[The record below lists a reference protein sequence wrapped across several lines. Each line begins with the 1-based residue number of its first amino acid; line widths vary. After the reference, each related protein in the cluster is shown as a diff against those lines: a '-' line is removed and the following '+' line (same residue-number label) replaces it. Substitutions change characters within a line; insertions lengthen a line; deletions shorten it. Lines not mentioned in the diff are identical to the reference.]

1 MIKSVEKRRRRVA
14 GKVVETRSY
23 YLRYKLDW
31 MPVDKW
37 RSLGTTDK
45 QCADKRATEFF
56 QEIQQEQDGILDAK
70 PTRESART
78 PLRQHL
84 KDFIAD
90 MERRGK
96 AGRGGRDGR
105 LLGGRVGRLLDAC
118 GWNLPASVSA
128 DSFVRW
134 RSQQTDVLGAR
145 TLNHYLEGIVCL
157 LNWMERSGR
166 IKSNPLRHVDKVDER
181 VDVRRRRQALSD
193 EKLGRLVRGSGPR
206 GIVYFTAARSGLRSD
221 ELRQLTWAD
230 VELDTQPP
238 RVRVR
243 VETAKN
249 KREQFVDLVPEIVEA
264 LREYRGAS
272 WKASANVF
280 PKGIPRACRMEKDC
294 ERNSIAYCDADGRY
308 ADFHALRHTF
318 GTWLQRNQVAPREI
332 MRLMRHSDYRL
343 TMNTYTDERQL
354 GGYEVLKNLPRLD
367 AGYTQIR
374 AQISGAEGQN
384 ESRAVAPVKPEEL
397 TQHLATDAVCR
408 VLSHVVAVKEVE
420 RAKGFEPS
428 IPTFARNT
436 SLS

>member
-56 QEIQQEQDGILDAK
+56 QELQRENDNILDAR
-70 PTRESART
+70 PIREAART

-84 KDFIAD
+84 KDFLAD

-118 GWNLPASVSA
+118 AWNLPASVSA
-128 DSFVRW
+128 DSFIRW
-134 RSQQTDVLGAR
+134 RSQQTELLGAR
-145 TLNHYLEGIVCL
+145 TLNHYLEGAVCL

-166 IKSNPLRHVDKVDER
+166 VKFNPLRHVDKVDER
-181 VDVRRRRQALSD
+181 LDVRRRRRAFTDD
-193 EKLGRLVRGSGPR
+193 ELRRLVAGSGPR
-206 GIVYFTAARSGLRSD
+206 GIIYFTAARTGLRSD
-221 ELRQLTWAD
+221 ELRQFTWAD
-230 VELDTQPP
+230 VDLDSKTPRA
-238 RVRVR
+238 RVRA
-243 VETAKN
+243 ETAKN
-249 KREQFVDLVPEIVEA
+249 KREQFVHLVPEIVEA
-264 LREYRGAS
+264 LREHRGTN
-272 WKASANVF
+272 WKASAKVF
-280 PKGIPRACRMEKDC
+280 PKGIPRACRLKKDC
-294 ERNSIAYCDADGRY
+294 ETNGIAYHDSEGCY

-318 GTWLQRNQVAPREI
+318 GTWLQRNHIPPRLV
-332 MRLMRHSDYRL
+332 MREMRHSDFRL
-343 TMNTYTDERQL
+343 TNAYTDERQL
-354 GGYEVLKNLPRLD
+354 AGYEMLKGLPRLD

-374 AQISGAEGQN
+374 AQISGADGRNVSE
-384 ESRAVAPVKPEEL
+384 AVAVMKPEEL
-397 TQHLATDAVCR
+397 TQPLENDAVSR
-408 VLSHVVAVKEVE
+408 VLSHVVAGRELE

-428 IPTFARNT
+428 TFTLAR
-436 SLS
+436 

>member
-14 GKVVETRSY
+14 GKVVETRCY

-56 QEIQQEQDGILDAK
+56 QELQREQDGILDAK
-70 PTRESART
+70 PIREAART

-84 KDFIAD
+84 KDFLAD
-90 MERRGK
+90 LERRGK

-105 LLGGRVGRLLDAC
+105 LLGGRIDRLMDAC
-118 GWNLPASVSA
+118 AWSLPAAVSA
-128 DSFVRW
+128 DSFIRW
-134 RSQQTDVLGAR
+134 RSQQSDLLGAR
-145 TLNHYLEGIVCL
+145 TLKHYLEGIVCL

-166 IKSNPLRHVDKVDER
+166 IKTNPLRHVDKVDDR
-181 VDVRRRRQALSD
+181 VDVRRRRQALPD
-193 EKLGRLVRGSGPR
+193 EKLGRLVRGSGTR
-206 GIVYFTAARSGLRSD
+206 GIIYFTAARSGLRSD
-221 ELRQLTWAD
+221 ELRQLAWAD
-230 VELDTQPP
+230 VELDAQPP

-264 LREYRGAS
+264 LRAYRGVS

-280 PKGIPRACRMEKDC
+280 PKGIPRACRLKQDC
-294 ERNSIAYCDADGRY
+294 EKNGIEYCDAEGRY

-318 GTWLQRNQVAPREI
+318 GTWLQRNNIPPREI
-332 MRLMRHSDYRL
+332 MRHSDYRL

-354 GGYEVLKNLPRLD
+354 AGYELLKALPRLD
-367 AGYTQIR
+367 GGYTQIR
-374 AQISGAEGQN
+374 AQISGAEGHN
-384 ESRAVAPVKPEEL
+384 ESQAGAAVKLDKL
-397 TQHLATDAVCR
+397 TQHVAAEVVSR
-408 VLSHVVAVKEVE
+408 ALSQGVAGRKLE

-428 IPTFARNT
+428 TFTLAR
-436 SLS
+436 

>member
-1 MIKSVEKRRRRVA
+1 MIKTVEKRRRRVA

-45 QCADKRATEFF
+45 QCADKRATEFL
-56 QEIQQEQDGILDAK
+56 QEIQRENDGILDAK
-70 PTRESART
+70 PIREAART

-84 KDFIAD
+84 KDFLAD

-105 LLGGRVGRLLDAC
+105 LLGGRIGRLLDAC
-118 GWNLPASVSA
+118 SWNLPASVSA

-134 RSQQTDVLGAR
+134 RSQQVEHGPR
-145 TLNHYLEGIVCL
+145 TLNHYLEGAVCL

-166 IKSNPLRHVDKVDER
+166 IKFNPLRHVDKVDER
-181 VDVRRRRQALSD
+181 VDVRRKRRAYTDDELS
-193 EKLGRLVRGSGPR
+193 RLVVGSGPR

-230 VELDTQPP
+230 LDLDCEPP

-243 VETAKN
+243 AETAKN
-249 KREQFVDLVPEIVEA
+249 KREQFVHLVPEIVEA
-264 LREYRGAS
+264 LRAHRGEN
-272 WKASANVF
+272 WKASATVF
-280 PKGIPRACRMEKDC
+280 LNGIPRACRLKKDC
-294 ERNSIAYCDADGRY
+294 EANGIAYRDTEGRY

-318 GTWLQRNQVAPREI
+318 GTWLQRNHVPPRLV
-332 MRLMRHSDYRL
+332 MREMRHSDFKL
-343 TMNTYTDERQL
+343 TNAYTDERQL
-354 GGYEVLKNLPRLD
+354 AGYEMLKGLPRLD

-384 ESRAVAPVKPEEL
+384 ESRAVAAVKTEEL
-397 TQHLATDAVCR
+397 TQHLAADAVGR
-408 VLSHVVAVKEVE
+408 VLSQVVAVTEVE

-428 IPTFARNT
+428 IPTFARIAQVF
-436 SLS
+436 

>member
-1 MIKSVEKRRRRVA
+1 MIKTVEKRRRRVA

-37 RSLGTTDK
+37 HSLGTTDK
-45 QCADKRATEFF
+45 QCADKRATEFL
-56 QEIQQEQDGILDAK
+56 QELQREHDGILDAK
-70 PTRESART
+70 PIREAART
-78 PLRQHL
+78 PLTQHL
-84 KDFIAD
+84 KDFLAD

-118 GWNLPASVSA
+118 GWNLPASVSV

-134 RSQQTDVLGAR
+134 RSQQTELLGAR

-166 IKSNPLRHVDKVDER
+166 IKTNPLRHVDKVDER

-206 GIVYFTAARSGLRSD
+206 GIIYFTAARTGLRSD
-221 ELRQLTWAD
+221 ELRQVTWAD
-230 VELDTQPP
+230 MELDAKPP

-280 PKGIPRACRMEKDC
+280 PKGIPRACRLMKDC
-294 ERNSIAYCDADGRY
+294 EKNGIEYCDAEGRY

-318 GTWLQRNQVAPREI
+318 GTWLQRNNIPPREI
-332 MRLMRHSDYRL
+332 MRQMRHSDYRL

-354 GGYEVLKNLPRLD
+354 AGYELLKALPRLD
-367 AGYTQIR
+367 GGYTQIR
-374 AQISGAEGQN
+374 AQISGAEGHNGSQ
-384 ESRAVAPVKPEEL
+384 AVAAMKPEEL
-397 TQHLATDAVCR
+397 TQLVATDAVSR
-408 VLSHVVAVKEVE
+408 VLSQVVAGRELE

-428 IPTFARNT
+428 TFTLAR
-436 SLS
+436 

>member
-1 MIKSVEKRRRRVA
+1 MIKTVEKRRRRVA

-45 QCADKRATEFF
+45 QCADKRATEFL
-56 QEIQQEQDGILDAK
+56 QEVQREKDGILDAK
-70 PTRESART
+70 PIREAART

-84 KDFIAD
+84 KDFLAD

-118 GWNLPASVSA
+118 AWNLPASVSA

-134 RSQQTDVLGAR
+134 RSQQTDALGAR
-145 TLNHYLEGIVCL
+145 TLNHYLEGMVCL

-166 IKSNPLRHVDKVDER
+166 IKTNPLRHVDKVDER
-181 VDVRRRRQALSD
+181 LDVRRKRRAFTDD
-193 EKLGRLVRGSGPR
+193 ELRRLVAGSGPR
-206 GIVYFTAARSGLRSD
+206 GLIYFTAARSGMRSD
-221 ELRQLTWAD
+221 ELRQVTWAD
-230 VELDTQPP
+230 FDLDSETR

-243 VETAKN
+243 AETAKN
-249 KREQFVDLVPEIVEA
+249 KREQFVELVPELVEV
-264 LREYRGAS
+264 LRQHRGAS
-272 WKASANVF
+272 WKPSAKVF
-280 PKGIPRACRMEKDC
+280 PNGIPRACRLKKDC
-294 ERNSIAYCDADGRY
+294 ERNGIVYCDAEGRF

-318 GTWLQRNQVAPREI
+318 GTWLQRNHVPPREI

-354 GGYEVLKNLPRLD
+354 GGYGILKNLPRLD
-367 AGYTQIR
+367 ATYTQIR
-374 AQISGAEGQN
+374 AQILGADGRS
-384 ESRAVAPVKPEEL
+384 ESQAVATVKPEEL
-397 TQHLATDAVCR
+397 TQPVELDAVSR
-408 VLSHVVAVKEVE
+408 VLSQVVAGRELE

-428 IPTFARNT
+428 TFTLAR
-436 SLS
+436 